1 MKKTQTAVAAALLG
15 LMMGGAPLPAL
26 AQEAKPQGPDKED
39 AKPDA
44 VLKRVEVSGS
54 RIRRLDAETTSPIE
68 VMTRKDIEASG
79 ATSIGDLLRNL
90 TSNGASNINE
100 NSLGTY
106 TPGAQ
111 ALNMRNLGEQSTLLL
126 VNGRRLAAYPRAAGA
141 AFFGD
146 LNSIPVSVIDR
157 VDIIKDGASAIYGS
171 DAIAGVVN
179 IILRKEFS
187 GLELNASAGRSKY
200 GDAGRRTLAL
210 TAGMGDVARDRYN
223 LWGNLE
229 LIQRDPYF
237 QGKRSDSYVG
247 NRDTRPWGWQDDRSR
262 YSPAGNL
269 QITLDKPF
277 LDPATGRTASRFI
290 VPLDK
295 ACAPE
300 MLGAHPA
307 ASYGGLVC
315 WHDEFKTTQTQA
327 GADSQRLAFNS
338 GATLA
343 LNAETEAFARL
354 SLLRNTTNSIGI
366 GQPFGPYLH
375 PDPILLPSH
384 PQYPT
389 QAMLPPGASL
399 ANIVRADITYMFQDT
414 GGTGSHTVSQSANAI
429 AGLKGRFQGWDWE
442 AALNHQVQ
450 TADATRRGE
459 LLKAPVFEAIATG
472 KYRFGGPNSPELLA
486 SLLAGTTDK
495 FKTTLTVADF
505 RASKPDLFRLPTGDV
520 GLAVGAETRNESYF
534 SALSPLAS
542 SGAILGI
549 TGQSGGWDVGRRVSA
564 VYGELSVPLH
574 KTLEAQ
580 VALRHDHYSD
590 VGGVSKPKLA
600 LLWRPTKEL
609 LLRSSYAE
617 GFRAPNVLEVA
628 PITSGGYVN
637 VNDPKRCDGNDCGT
651 GVEIRTGGNP
661 ALKPEQSKG
670 YFLGFMAEPIKDLS
684 FGLDY
689 WRFQRFNEIGD
700 PDPQTL
706 VDHPERYPDAVVR
719 GPRQPGDPASFSAG
733 PITLIQAIKRNATST
748 MTDGLDFEIHKVW
761 RTAEWGRF
769 SADFSGS
776 YLAHIEFQYDP
787 EQAPYSYAGFDAT
800 PRLRHTLGL
809 RWEQGPLSLGLSRN
823 TVGGFFSTSRE
834 DNCSIATN
842 KTPPR
847 PASLCEIRPHS
858 VINLNAG
865 YKGLLKGLDLQLNVD
880 NLLNAVP
887 PFNVADSGSHIFG
900 GLHSAMGRYLQVSA
914 KYRY

>member
-1 MKKTQTAVAAALLG
+1 MKKTQTALAAALLG
-15 LMMGGAPLPAL
+15 LLLSAAPLSTL
-26 AQEAKPQGPDKED
+26 AQETKPQAADKDEAKPE
-39 AKPDA
+39 

-68 VMTRKDIEASG
+68 VMTRKDIETSG
-79 ATSIGDLLRNL
+79 ASSIGDLLRNL
-90 TSNGASNINE
+90 SSNGATNINE

-141 AFFGD
+141 AFFSD

-187 GLELNASAGRSKY
+187 GLEINASAGKSKY
-200 GDAGRRTLAL
+200 DDGGRRTVAL
-210 TAGMGDVARDRYN
+210 TAGMGDVLRDRYN
-223 LWGNLE
+223 VWGNLE
-229 LIQRDPYF
+229 LIQRDPYY
-237 QGKRSDSYVG
+237 QGNRSDSYVG
-247 NRDTRPWGWQDDRSR
+247 NRDTRPWGWLDERSR

-295 ACAPE
+295 ACAPD
-300 MLGAHPA
+300 MLSAHPA

-315 WHDEFKTTQTQA
+315 WHDEFKSTKQQA
-327 GADSQRLAFNS
+327 GADSQRLAFNG
-338 GATLA
+338 GATFA
-343 LNAETEAFARL
+343 ISPDMEAFARL

-366 GQPFGPYLH
+366 GQPFGTYLH
-375 PDPILLPSH
+375 PDPIVLPSH
-384 PQYPT
+384 PQYPS
-389 QAMLPPGASL
+389 QSMLPPGATL
-399 ANIVRADITYMFQDT
+399 ADVQRVDITYMFQDT
-414 GGTGSHTVSQSANAI
+414 GGTGSHNVSNSANAI
-429 AGLKGRFQGWDWE
+429 AGVKGTFQGWDWE
-442 AALNHQVQ
+442 AAFNHQVQ
-450 TADATRRGE
+450 SADATRRGE
-459 LLKAPVFEAIATG
+459 LLKQPVFDAIANG
-472 KYRFGGPNSPELLA
+472 KYLFGGPNSPELIA

-505 RASKPDLFRLPTGDV
+505 RASKPDLLRLPAGDV
-520 GLAVGAETRNESYF
+520 GLAIGAETRNESYF
-534 SALSPLAS
+534 SELSPLAS

-564 VYGELSVPLH
+564 VYGELSIPLL
-574 KTLEAQ
+574 KSLEAQ

-590 VGGVSKPKLA
+590 VGGVTKPKLA
-600 LLWRPTKEL
+600 LKWRPVQEL
-609 LLRSSYAE
+609 MVRASYAE

-628 PITSGGYVN
+628 PITTGGYAG
-637 VNDPKRCDGNDCGT
+637 VNDPKRCDGNECGT
-651 GVEIRTGGNP
+651 TVEMRTGGNP
-661 ALKPEQSKG
+661 ALKPELSKG
-670 YFLGFMAEPIKDLS
+670 YFLGFVAEPIKDLT

-706 VDHPERYPDAVVR
+706 VDHPDRYPDAVLR
-719 GPRQPGDPASFSAG
+719 GPKLPGDPASFTAG
-733 PITLIQAIKRNATST
+733 PILLIQAIKRNSTST
-748 MTDGLDFEIHKVW
+748 MTDGVDFEIHKQW

-769 SADFSGS
+769 SLDFNGS
-776 YLAHIEFQYDP
+776 YLSHIEYQYDP
-787 EQAPYSYAGFDAT
+787 DQAPYSYAGYEST
-800 PRLRHTLGL
+800 PRLRHNLGL
-809 RWEQGPLSLGLSRN
+809 RWEYDKLSLGLSRN

-834 DNCSIATN
+834 DNCSIATS
-842 KTPPR
+842 KTPSL
-847 PASLCEIRPHS
+847 PASLCDIRPHS
-858 VINLNAG
+858 VINLNVG
-865 YKGLLKGLDLQLNVD
+865 YKGLLKGLDVQMNVD
-880 NLLNAVP
+880 NVLNAVP
-887 PFNVADSGSHIFG
+887 PFNVQDSGSHIFG